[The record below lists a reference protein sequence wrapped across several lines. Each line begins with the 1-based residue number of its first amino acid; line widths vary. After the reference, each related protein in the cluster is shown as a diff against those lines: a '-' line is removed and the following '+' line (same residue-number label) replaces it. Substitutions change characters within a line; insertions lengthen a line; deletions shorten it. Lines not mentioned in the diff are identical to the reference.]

1 MAFLQIIVDNILP
14 LLIFVGIGYVLDR
27 KFRLDVTSLTKLT
40 FHVVLPCFIFYSIYM
55 AKLDMTMVH
64 VFLLACALM
73 LALGIIGEIM
83 GRIFRYPT
91 GKTQAFK
98 NGTMFSNNGNIG
110 IALIALVF
118 SNPPFT
124 VNGTAP
130 YMAAASAAAAM
141 MLVQMNMTLNT
152 IGLYQAGMGKLTP
165 RDALSVVFRMPV
177 IYTLAAVFLVKYS
190 GFDMTSTFLW
200 PVFQNCAAALVAI
213 VMIALGMRIHRS
225 RISFKDKDAWFACAV
240 RLIGSPLIGFLLIY
254 LWRFMGVTFTPEV
267 SQTILIM
274 SSVPSAVNSVLYAV
288 EFHNYEDYA
297 TSIVM
302 MSTFLSGI
310 TMTAVIYAARILFP
324 V

>member
-1 MAFLQIIVDNILP
+1 MAFLQIIVDNIFP
-14 LLIFVGIGYVLDR
+14 LLIFVGIGYMLDR
-27 KFRLDVTSLTKLT
+27 KFKLDVSSLTKLT
-40 FHVVLPCFIFYSIYM
+40 FHVVLPCFIFYSIYV

-73 LALGIIGEIM
+73 FLLGLTGEIIG
-83 GRIFRYPT
+83 RLFHYPT

-118 SNPPFT
+118 SNAPFV
-124 VNGTAP
+124 VNGGTP
-130 YMAAASAAAAM
+130 YIATASAAAAM

-165 RDALSVVFRMPV
+165 RDALSVVFHMPV
-177 IYTLAAVFLVKYS
+177 IYTLAAVFSVKYL
-190 GFDMTSTFLW
+190 GLDITGTFVW
-200 PVFQNCAAALVAI
+200 PVFQNCAPALVAI
-213 VMIALGMRIHRS
+213 VMIALGMQIHRS

-240 RLIGSPLIGFLLIY
+240 RLIGSPIIGFMLIY
-254 LWRFMGVTFTPEV
+254 FWRFMGVSFAPEV
-267 SQTILIM
+267 CQTILIM
-274 SSVPSAVNSVLYAV
+274 CSVPSAVNSVLYAV

-310 TMTAVIYAARILFP
+310 TMTATIYAARILFP

>member
-1 MAFLQIIVDNILP
+1 MAFLQIIVDNIFP
-14 LLIFVGIGYVLDR
+14 LLIFVGIGYMLDR
-27 KFRLDVTSLTKLT
+27 KFKLDVSSLTKLT
-40 FHVVLPCFIFYSIYM
+40 FHVVLPCFIFYSIYV

-73 LALGIIGEIM
+73 FLLGLTGEIT
-83 GRIFRYPT
+83 GRLFHYPT

-118 SNPPFT
+118 SNAPFV
-124 VNGTAP
+124 VNGGTP
-130 YMAAASAAAAM
+130 YIATASAAAAM

-165 RDALSVVFRMPV
+165 RDALSVVFHMPV
-177 IYTLAAVFLVKYS
+177 IYTLAAVFFVKYL
-190 GFDMTSTFLW
+190 GLDITGTFVW
-200 PVFQNCAAALVAI
+200 PVFQNCAPALVAI
-213 VMIALGMRIHRS
+213 VMIALGMQIHRS

-240 RLIGSPLIGFLLIY
+240 RLIGGPVLGFLLIY
-254 LWRFMGVTFTPEV
+254 LWNFMGVTFSPEV
-267 SQTILIM
+267 CQTILIM
-274 SSVPSAVNSVLYAV
+274 CSVPSAVNSVLYAV

-310 TMTAVIYAARILFP
+310 TMTATIYAARILFP

>member
-1 MAFLQIIVDNILP
+1 MAFLQIIVDNIFP

-27 KFRLDVTSLTKLT
+27 KFKLDVSSLTKLT
-40 FHVVLPCFIFYSIYM
+40 FHVVLPCFIFYSIYV

-64 VFLLACALM
+64 VFLLACVLM
-73 LALGIIGEIM
+73 FLLGLTGEIIGHL
-83 GRIFRYPT
+83 FHYTT

-118 SNPPFT
+118 SNAPFV
-124 VNGTAP
+124 VNGRTP
-130 YMAAASAAAAM
+130 YMAVASAAAAM

-165 RDALSVVFRMPV
+165 RDALSVVFHMPV
-177 IYTLAAVFLVKYS
+177 IYTLAAVFFVKYL
-190 GFDMTSTFLW
+190 GLDITGTFVW
-200 PVFQNCAAALVAI
+200 PVFQNCAPALVAI
-213 VMIALGMRIHRS
+213 VMIALGMQIHRS
-225 RISFKDKDAWFACAV
+225 RISFKDRDAWFACAV
-240 RLIGSPLIGFLLIY
+240 RLIGSPIIGFCLIY
-254 LWRFMGVTFTPEV
+254 FWRFMGVTFSPEV
-267 SQTILIM
+267 CQTILIM
-274 SSVPSAVNSVLYAV
+274 CSVPSAVNSVLYAV

>member
-1 MAFLQIIVDNILP
+1 MAFLQIIVDNIFP
-14 LLIFVGIGYVLDR
+14 LLIFVGIGYMLDR
-27 KFRLDVTSLTKLT
+27 KFKLDVSSLTKLT
-40 FHVVLPCFIFYSIYM
+40 FHVVLPCFIFYSIYV

-73 LALGIIGEIM
+73 FLLGLTGEIIG
-83 GRIFRYPT
+83 RLFHYPT
-91 GKTQAFK
+91 GKIQAFK

-118 SNPPFT
+118 SNAPFV
-124 VNGTAP
+124 VNGGTP
-130 YMAAASAAAAM
+130 YIATASAAAAM

-165 RDALSVVFRMPV
+165 RDALSVVFHMPV
-177 IYTLAAVFLVKYS
+177 IYTLAAVFSVKYL
-190 GFDMTSTFLW
+190 GLDITGTFVW
-200 PVFQNCAAALVAI
+200 PVFQNCAPALVAI
-213 VMIALGMRIHRS
+213 VMIALGMQIHRS

-240 RLIGSPLIGFLLIY
+240 RLIGSPIIGFMLIY
-254 LWRFMGVTFTPEV
+254 FWRFMGVSFAPEV
-267 SQTILIM
+267 CQTILIM
-274 SSVPSAVNSVLYAV
+274 CSVPSAVNSVLYAV

>member
-1 MAFLQIIVDNILP
+1 MAFLQIIVDNIFP
-14 LLIFVGIGYVLDR
+14 LLIFVGIGYMLDR
-27 KFRLDVTSLTKLT
+27 KFKLDVSSLTKLT
-40 FHVVLPCFIFYSIYM
+40 FHVVLPCFIFYSIYV

-73 LALGIIGEIM
+73 FLLGLTGEIIG
-83 GRIFRYPT
+83 RLFHYPT

-118 SNPPFT
+118 SNAPFV
-124 VNGTAP
+124 VNGGTP
-130 YMAAASAAAAM
+130 YIATASAAAAM

-165 RDALSVVFRMPV
+165 RDALSVVFHMPV
-177 IYTLAAVFLVKYS
+177 IYTLAAVFTVKYL
-190 GFDMTSTFLW
+190 GLDITGTFVW
-200 PVFQNCAAALVAI
+200 PVFQNCAPALVAI
-213 VMIALGMRIHRS
+213 VMIALGMQIHRS
-225 RISFKDKDAWFACAV
+225 RISFKDRDAWFACAV
-240 RLIGSPLIGFLLIY
+240 RLIGSPIIGFCLIY
-254 LWRFMGVTFTPEV
+254 FWRFMGVTFSPEV
-267 SQTILIM
+267 CQTILIM
-274 SSVPSAVNSVLYAV
+274 CSVPSAVNSVLYAV